1 MVDLLRLI
9 LRIITGLA
17 LYVQGRKA
25 EEAEQTEDENEALK
39 DRMDAERDVAGDAEH
54 RRRVLDAS
62 IREGDDD

>member
-1 MVDLLRLI
+1 MVNLLRLI

-17 LYVQGRKA
+17 LYVQGSKA

-39 DRMDAERDVAGDAEH
+39 DRMDAERDVVGDAKY